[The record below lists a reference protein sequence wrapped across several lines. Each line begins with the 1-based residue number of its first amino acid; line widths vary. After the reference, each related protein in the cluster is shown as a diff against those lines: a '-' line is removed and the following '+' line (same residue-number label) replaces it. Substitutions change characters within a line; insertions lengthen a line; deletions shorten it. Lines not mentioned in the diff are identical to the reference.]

1 MSFLKKSVFNIL
13 VDLVTKGGENIIMP
27 FLNIQEKVRL
37 FYEVKGDLES
47 SETIVFLNGV
57 MASTNS
63 WYQFIP
69 FFERFGYKMLLH
81 DFKGQL
87 KSSKPEGPYTFEEHA
102 KELKELMDFLQI
114 KNASLIGTSYGGEVA
129 LKFAIKFPEYVKKM
143 VIIDSVSELDE
154 VLRYFV
160 KGWIALAEKENGI
173 EFFYGTMPSIYS
185 DSYIRKNYKEL
196 EKRALAIDKMPKDFF
211 KGQIYL
217 YETFL
222 QDVYMTKELQK
233 IKSPT
238 LVICGEKDILKPLK
252 FSQIIADNIPNS
264 EFVIIPDCGHVVIF
278 EKPEELVTL
287 SLGFLLKNHSFKV

>member
-1 MSFLKKSVFNIL
+1 M
-13 VDLVTKGGENIIMP
+13 
-27 FLNIQEKVRL
+27 
-37 FYEVKGDLES
+37 
-47 SETIVFLNGV
+47 
-57 MASTNS
+57 
-63 WYQFIP
+63 
-69 FFERFGYKMLLH
+69 
-81 DFKGQL
+81 
-87 KSSKPEGPYTFEEHA
+87 
-102 KELKELMDFLQI
+102 
-114 KNASLIGTSYGGEVA
+114 A

-154 VLRYFV
+154 VLRFFI
-160 KGWIALAEKENGI
+160 KGWISLAEKENGI

-196 EKRALAIDKMPKDFF
+196 EKRASAIDKMPKDFF

-222 QDVYMTKELQK
+222 RDVYMTKELHK

-278 EKPEELVTL
+278 EKPEELVSIL
-287 SLGFLLKNHSFKV
+287 LGFLIK

>member
-1 MSFLKKSVFNIL
+1 MSFLNV
-13 VDLVTKGGENIIMP
+13 
-27 FLNIQEKVRL
+27 QEEVSL

-102 KELKELMDFLQI
+102 MELKELMDFLQI
-114 KNASLIGTSYGGEVA
+114 KNANLIGTSYGGEVA

-154 VLRYFV
+154 VLRFFI
-160 KGWIALAEKENGI
+160 KGWISLAEKENGI

-196 EKRALAIDKMPKDFF
+196 EKRASAIDKMPKDFF
-211 KGQIYL
+211 KGQICL

-222 QDVYMTKELQK
+222 QDVYMTKELHK

-252 FSQIIADNIPNS
+252 FSQIIADNVPNS

-278 EKPEELVTL
+278 EKPEELVSIL
-287 SLGFLLKNHSFKV
+287 LGFLIK

>member
-1 MSFLKKSVFNIL
+1 MENK
-13 VDLVTKGGENIIMP
+13 KGGNKIMP
-27 FLNIQEKVRL
+27 FFNISKEVSL
-37 FYEVKGDLES
+37 FYEIKGNLES
-47 SETIVFLNGV
+47 DETIVFLNGV

-63 WYQFIP
+63 WCQFLPI
-69 FFERFGYKMLLH
+69 FERFDYKMLLH

-87 KSSKPEGPYTFEEHA
+87 KSSKPQGPYTFEEHA
-102 KELKELMDFLQI
+102 MELKELMDSLQI

-129 LKFAIKFPEYVKKM
+129 LRFAVKYPESVKKM

-154 VLRYFV
+154 VLRFFI
-160 KGWIALAEKENGI
+160 KGWISLARKENGK
-173 EFFYGTMPSIYS
+173 EFFYGIMPSIYS

-196 EKRALAIDKMPKDFF
+196 EKRALATDKMPKEYF

-222 QDVYMTKELQK
+222 QDVYMTKELHK

-252 FSQIIADNIPNS
+252 FSQIIANNVPNS
-264 EFVIIPDCGHVVIF
+264 EFVIIPDCGHVAIF
-278 EKPEELVTL
+278 EKPDELASIL
-287 SLGFLLKNHSFKV
+287 LGFLIK

>member
-1 MSFLKKSVFNIL
+1 MSFFDIGKEVS
-13 VDLVTKGGENIIMP
+13 
-27 FLNIQEKVRL
+27 L
-37 FYEVKGDLES
+37 FYEIKGNLES
-47 SETIVFLNGV
+47 DATIVFLNGV

-63 WYQFIP
+63 WYQFLPI
-69 FFERFGYKMLLH
+69 FERFDYKMLLH

-87 KSSKPEGPYTFEEHA
+87 KSSKPQGPYSFEEHA
-102 KELKELMDFLQI
+102 MELKELMDFLKI

-129 LKFAIKFPEYVKKM
+129 LRFAVKYPESVKKM

-154 VLRYFV
+154 VLGFFI
-160 KGWIALAEKENGI
+160 KGWISLARKENG
-173 EFFYGTMPSIYS
+173 EDFFYGITPSIYS
-185 DSYIRKNYKEL
+185 NSYIRKNYKEL
-196 EKRALAIDKMPKDFF
+196 EKRALATDKMPKEYF

-222 QDVYMTKELQK
+222 QDVYMTKELHK

-264 EFVIIPDCGHVVIF
+264 EFVIIPDCGHVAIF
-278 EKPEELVTL
+278 EKPEELVSIL
-287 SLGFLLKNHSFKV
+287 LGFLIK